1 MDTFLCKW
9 YFWAEGHC
17 PPLSASAVCLQTKGK
32 ECQFCFASLEVSFF
46 FLLLSPSPRIY
57 RHFCFLAPTPYFFIS
72 SARAPLR
79 WLLSC
84 ENGVIWLQ
92 WIVRTVSPSN
102 LISFGRDCSSP
113 HQEVQVALHLHIY
126 FCSTVDI
133 CKRGTSRLRMV
144 KSKKAQ
150 KKPERIQS
158 SAAQSRRRAHTWDDV
173 KAEQKVLLGKESF
186 SRSLMEFITM
196 EMDDLI
202 NH

>member
-1 MDTFLCKW
+1 MQMIFLSRR
-9 YFWAEGHC
+9 
-17 PPLSASAVCLQTKGK
+17 PLSPSFCLRCLSADKRKRMPILFCLPRGS
-32 ECQFCFASLEVSFF
+32 FFF

-57 RHFCFLAPTPYFFIS
+57 RHFCFLAPTPYSFIS

-84 ENGVIWLQ
+84 ENAVMRLQ

-113 HQEVQVALHLHIY
+113 HQEVPVALHLHIY

-144 KSKKAQ
+144 KSKKSPQ
-150 KKPERIQS
+150 KSPERIQS
-158 SAAQSRRRAHTWDDV
+158 SAAQSWRRAHT
-173 KAEQKVLLGKESF
+173 
-186 SRSLMEFITM
+186 
-196 EMDDLI
+196 
-202 NH
+202 

>member
-1 MDTFLCKW
+1 MPTLQKKLHQNAPCYTWTHFYANDIFEQKATVPLFL
-9 YFWAEGHC
+9 
-17 PPLSASAVCLQTKGK
+17 PPLSVCRQK
-32 ECQFCFASLEVSFF
+32 EKNANFVLPPSRFLFFF

-57 RHFCFLAPTPYFFIS
+57 RHFCFLAPTPYSFIS

-84 ENGVIWLQ
+84 ENAVMRLQ

-113 HQEVQVALHLHIY
+113 HQEVPVALHLHIY

-144 KSKKAQ
+144 KSKKSPQ
-150 KKPERIQS
+150 KSPERIQS
-158 SAAQSRRRAHTWDDV
+158 SAAQSRRRAHT
-173 KAEQKVLLGKESF
+173 
-186 SRSLMEFITM
+186 
-196 EMDDLI
+196 
-202 NH
+202 